1 MNQET
6 PTMASR
12 LHAWAATRLHR
23 ARSAAADDDRGSTT
37 TETVIIAA
45 GLAGLALA
53 VMGAIELFVDGQG
66 AIFGL

>member
-12 LHAWAATRLHR
+12 LHAWAANRRRHR
-23 ARSAAADDDRGSTT
+23 DDRGSTT